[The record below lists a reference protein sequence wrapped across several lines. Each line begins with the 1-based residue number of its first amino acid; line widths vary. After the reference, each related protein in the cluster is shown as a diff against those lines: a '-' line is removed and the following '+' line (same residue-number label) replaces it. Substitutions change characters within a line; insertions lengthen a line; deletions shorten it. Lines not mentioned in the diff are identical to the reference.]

1 MIPAR
6 SGGPDRAGPFPGGSD
21 DPMATTGFARPELLA
36 TPEWLSEQL
45 SRDAVRVV
53 DVRWR
58 PDGTAAAAFELGH
71 IPGAVH
77 LDWRAE
83 LTVVPSEEEGLALH
97 LAGSEAVAAAF
108 GRAGIGDGSS
118 VVLYDDTLGLYAAWT
133 WWALRVYGFESA
145 RILDGGFVTW
155 EASRRVVST
164 ASLPHASANF
174 TPRLNPRLRLSTT
187 DVRATLGSPD
197 VQLLDARAAAEYRGF
212 EGNARRLGH
221 IPGAVNVPVGAMH
234 ERGSQALRPPDDLR
248 SQLTSANV
256 ARGRRKVCYDS
267 TGVGAAKLAFVLA
280 LLGHDDVAVYDGGW
294 SEWGDRLDLPV
305 ER

>member
-1 MIPAR
+1 MI
-6 SGGPDRAGPFPGGSD
+6 RAGSAGPGSSLGDAGGDGES
-21 DPMATTGFARPELLA
+21 MAVTGFARPELLA
-36 TPEWLSEQL
+36 TAEWLSEQL
-45 SRDAVRVV
+45 SREAVRVV

-58 PDGTAAAAFELGH
+58 PDGTAAQAFEAGH

-77 LDWRAE
+77 LDWRTE
-83 LTVVPSEEEGLALH
+83 LSTTPSEDEGPALH
-97 LAGSEAVAAAF
+97 LAGPEAAAAAF
-108 GRAGIGDGSS
+108 GRAGITDGMS
-118 VVLYDDTLGLYAAWT
+118 VVLYDDTVSLYAAWT

-145 RILDGGFVTW
+145 RVLDGGIVTW
-155 EASRRVVST
+155 QASRRPIST
-164 ASLPHASANF
+164 ASLPQPSTTF
-174 TPRLNPRLRLSTT
+174 RPRLNPRLRLSTT

-221 IPGAVNVPVGAMH
+221 IPGAISLPVGAMH
-234 ERGSQALRPPDDLR
+234 ERGGQGLRPPEVLR
-248 SQLTSANV
+248 AQLNAANV
-256 ARGRRKVCYDS
+256 ARGRRHVCYDS

-280 LLGHDDVAVYDGGW
+280 LLGHDDVALYDGGW